1 MNQTRHN
8 HGGDTLVQKETG
20 RNGFHRATHKTAFDS
35 QNHTQPSVT
44 GQCLEVLRLIR
55 QYQPVLSFVLTA
67 DNAIPEAAARVHDL
81 RAKGFN
87 VITNIQP
94 SVEFRG
100 EIRRNVALYSLGS
113 PEWPAPGFLS
123 EGGGL

>member
-1 MNQTRHN
+1 MVDKKKPHTA
-8 HGGDTLVQKETG
+8 GTG
-20 RNGFHRATHKTAFDS
+20 TASKTTFDS